1 MSIFVAAAS
10 SAPQFPFLPAIGSPL
25 LPVQPCAQDEL
36 GRLIP
41 PGGLVYPGPVQD
53 NIQIGSWPWGPMGLT
68 PFYPTDPRFL
78 VLPGTGFPVAPTVT
92 NVIKPTVPVSPAVT
106 SKVIKPTVPV
116 SPAVT
121 SKVIKP
127 TVPVTQPITSDDKPK
142 LKPIVKEVPKPVA
155 PVAPVR
161 PTPARELK
169 PKELLSSTPTVAERS
184 RCLQDYSSTA
194 YEVSQ
199 NANYMVGSD
208 IAYQN
213 QFPFLVSIYYFE
225 HKFKFWYL
233 LCQHWFDEIIF
244 IK

>member
-1 MSIFVAAAS
+1 MFGQLICLSIFVAAAS
-10 SAPQFPFLPAIGSPL
+10 TAPQFPFFPAIGSPL

-53 NIQIGSWPWGPMGLT
+53 NIQIGSWPWGPMGVT

-78 VLPGTGFPVAPTVT
+78 VLPGTGYPVAPTVT
-92 NVIKPTVPVSPAVT
+92 NVIKPTVPVSPV
-106 SKVIKPTVPV
+106 
-116 SPAVT
+116 VT

-127 TVPVTQPITSDDKPK
+127 TVPVTQPITSDDNSK
-142 LKPIVKEVPKPVA
+142 LKPIIKEVPKPVA
-155 PVAPVR
+155 PVAPVP
-161 PTPARELK
+161 PTAAARELK

-184 RCLQDYSSTA
+184 RCLEDYSSAA

-213 QFPFLVSIYYFE
+213 QFPFVVS
-225 HKFKFWYL
+225 
-233 LCQHWFDEIIF
+233 
-244 IK
+244 